1 MKATQLLQ
9 KQHREVEAI
18 FKAIKSGKG
27 EPMVLLEKLADA
39 LVAHMAIEQHLF
51 YPSVKKIDEDLVYE
65 SFEEHAVAE
74 LALKRALACDPLDP
88 TFKAKVTV
96 LEELIKHHVKEEETE
111 LFPKVEKALGTAS
124 LERLGA
130 EMETMFAEA
139 SEEGYEATLT
149 KLYPK
154 TSVDDDI
161 NLLTPNFSGRPSAPS
176 FA

>member
-9 KQHREVEAI
+9 KQHREVESI

-39 LVAHMAIEQHLF
+39 LVAHMAIEQQLF
-51 YPSVKKIDEDLVYE
+51 YPAVKKVDEDLIFE

-74 LALKRALACDPLDP
+74 VALKRALGCDPMDP

-96 LEELIKHHVKEEETE
+96 LEELIQHHVGEEEKS
-111 LFPKVEKALGTAS
+111 LFPKVEKALGTAA

-130 EMETMFAEA
+130 QMETMFAEA
-139 SEEGYEATLT
+139 MEEGYEATLT
-149 KLYPK
+149 KVIPK
-154 TSVDDDI
+154 TSVDEDV
-161 NLLTPNFSGRPSAPS
+161 NMLTPNFSGRPSAPS